1 MEDLLSWYFA
11 SSPLLN
17 VNVSET
23 RDVFEAR
30 AQRIFPFLLKN
41 GFSNQDASL
50 IYSIIG
56 EVGNNTF
63 DHNLGYWSDQP
74 GCYFSYE
81 FDKKGLNFAIADH
94 GRGIL
99 ASLKRVVDSLENDQ
113 QAVETAFNQI
123 VSGRAPE
130 QRGNGLKFVRQ
141 IIMGA
146 PKRALFAH
154 SGNGFLIIGRKKF
167 TSVINEKFKPEDFPK
182 GTLIWVR
189 WEHT

>member
-1 MEDLLSWYFA
+1 MEDLLSWYLA
-11 SSPLLN
+11 SSPPIN
-17 VNVSET
+17 ANVSET

-30 AQRIFPFLLKN
+30 AQKIFPLLLKN
-41 GFSNQDASL
+41 GFSEQDASL

-63 DHNLGYWSDQP
+63 DHNLGYWCDQP

-81 FDKKGLNFAIADH
+81 FDDKGMSFAIADH

-99 ASLKRVVDSLENDQ
+99 ASLKRVMTSLQNDQ
-113 QAVETAFNQI
+113 QAVETAFNQV

-141 IIMGA
+141 IITGA
-146 PKRALFAH
+146 PKRALIAQ
-154 SGNGFLIIGRKKF
+154 SGNGLLIVGNKKISSMIF
-167 TSVINEKFKPEDFPK
+167 DKFKPEDFPK
-182 GTLIWVR
+182 GTFVWVR
-189 WEHT
+189 WERT